1 VRGLGLKLAVFPI
14 LAAVAVASAQ
24 SRPIPPAGPPQQI
37 THIPGRSSLNAKSA
51 IRGTVIDSTHSP
63 VPNAAVRLR
72 NLQTNQIE
80 QISTANRMGEFGFTA
95 EPETPYVVEIADQT
109 GQIVAVGDVVVAQ
122 AGDVA
127 GATVAVPTRLPGFAG
142 VFSQT
147 AGSVVSAAT
156 STGIS
161 VVEGFR
167 AAAVPVS
174 PEH

>member
-1 VRGLGLKLAVFPI
+1 LGLKLAVVPI
-14 LAAVAVASAQ
+14 LGAVTLASAQ
-24 SRPIPPAGPPQQI
+24 SRPMLPAGPPQQI
-37 THIPGRSSLNAKSA
+37 TDIPVRAALNAKSA
-51 IRGTVIDSTHSP
+51 IHGTVIDSTRGP

-95 EPETPYVVEIADQT
+95 EPETPYVVEIADQA

-122 AGDVA
+122 AGGIA
-127 GATVAVPTRLPGFAG
+127 GAIVAVPTRLPGLAG

-161 VVEGFR
+161 AVEALR

>member
-1 VRGLGLKLAVFPI
+1 VHGSGLKLAAFPI
-14 LAAVAVASAQ
+14 LGAIAVASAQ
-24 SRPIPPAGPPQQI
+24 TKPVLPAGPPQQV
-37 THIPGRSSLNAKSA
+37 TGIPSRAALNGKSA
-51 IRGTVIDSTHSP
+51 IHGTVIDSTHSP

-80 QISTANRMGEFGFTA
+80 QISTANRIGEFGFTA

-122 AGDVA
+122 AGGVA
-127 GATVAVPTRLPGFAG
+127 GAIVAIPTRLPGLAG

-156 STGIS
+156 STGINA
-161 VVEGFR
+161 VEAFR
-167 AAAVPVS
+167 ASAVPVS